1 MLFVVSTPIGHL
13 EDITLRA
20 LHTLR
25 QVELILCEDTRTTM
39 KLLRKYDIHTP
50 IKSYH
55 AFNEHRLLPS
65 ILQRLQA
72 GEHIALV
79 TDAGTPAVSD
89 PGYLLLR
96 ACIEH
101 DIPID
106 IVPGPSAF
114 LIALLVSG
122 FPPQPFH
129 FEGFLPRRKG
139 RKKRLEYLSQLPHTI
154 VLYESPHRLQKCLA
168 ELVQHLGPDRHAAVC
183 RELTKVH
190 QQVVRNTLEALY
202 EMVDQ
207 DEIPTKGEFTIVIGP
222 K

>member
-1 MLFVVSTPIGHL
+1 VLFVVSTPIGHL

-25 QVELILCEDTRTTM
+25 QVELILCEDTRTTK

-50 IKSYH
+50 TQSYH
-55 AFNEHRLLPS
+55 AFNEHRLLPT
-65 ILQRLQA
+65 ILQRLQS
-72 GEHIALV
+72 GERIALV

-101 DIPID
+101 DIPVE

-114 LIALLVSG
+114 VVALLLSG

-139 RKKRLEYLSQLPHTI
+139 RKKRLEYLAQVPHTI
-154 VLYESPHRLQKCLA
+154 VLYESPHRLYKCLA
-168 ELVQHLGPDRHAAVC
+168 ELLQYFGPDRHAAIC

-190 QQVVRNTLEALY
+190 QQVIRNSLQALY
-202 EMVDQ
+202 EIVGRGDMPV
-207 DEIPTKGEFTIVIGP
+207 KGEITLVIAP